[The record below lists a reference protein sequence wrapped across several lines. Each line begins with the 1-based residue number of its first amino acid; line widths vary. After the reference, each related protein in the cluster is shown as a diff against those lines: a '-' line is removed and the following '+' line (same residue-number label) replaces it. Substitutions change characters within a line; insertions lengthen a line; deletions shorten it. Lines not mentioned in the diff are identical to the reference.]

1 MKAEPLKNYKSPNYP
16 TIEVVFTQPDILI
29 KNMPQRWQ
37 TNKLIVTAMF
47 SFSLYGC
54 IGQNNDAKHQKPQK
68 EYVIIDKAGM
78 PDTIVLNTLDS
89 AAVAPIFVH
98 GSGVGASGCVMI
110 SPPVYLSEEEAK
122 EIIIHELKK
131 EGIKFDDTFKGDSI
145 SIKRKKIIY
154 NWDATNKDGR
164 TKEVIE
170 KKKLFPDAYNKDM
183 NMILEYV
190 SYVDYDKFCD
200 QEPEMSSV
208 SSYDIKGAAEK
219 IRETLRKNGKLNA
232 VVFYDPVGW
241 ADKVDR
247 NSGWDQMEKSG
258 KKNATEQLKQQVADF
273 VEWLKKEELKKK

>member
-1 MKAEPLKNYKSPNYP
+1 LKIYKSPNYP
-16 TIEVVFTQPDILI
+16 TIEVVFTQPDILM
-29 KNMPQRWQ
+29 KNMPKKWQ

-54 IGQNNDAKHQKPQK
+54 VGQNNDPKHQKPQK
-68 EYVIIDKAGM
+68 EFVIIDKAGT
-78 PDTIVLNTLDS
+78 PDTIILNTMDS

-110 SPPVYLSEEEAK
+110 SPPVYLSEEEAM

-131 EGIKFDDTFKGDSI
+131 EGIKFDDTYQGDSI

-170 KKKLFPDAYNKDM
+170 KNKLFPDAYNKDM

-200 QEPEMSSV
+200 QEPEISSV

-219 IRETLRKNGKLNA
+219 IREVLHKKGQLNA

-241 ADKVDR
+241 ADKDDR

-258 KKNATEQLKQQVADF
+258 KKNATELLKQQVADF
-273 VEWLKKEELKKK
+273 VDWLKKEELKKK